1 MRWIRLMLLVF
12 ILGGAGVVF
21 FQIMSLKAG
30 YEVDFLQKKLEKLAN
45 EHQDLLLKLS
55 ELTSIDKIRDYAEE
69 NGFVFPKE
77 VVFID
82 IDKGTRSLMKAEAF
96 TFSR

>member
-1 MRWIRLMLLVF
+1 MRWVKLMLLVF
-12 ILGGAGVVF
+12 ILGGVGVVF

-45 EHQDLLLKLS
+45 EHQDLLLELS
-55 ELTSIDKIRDYAEE
+55 ELTSIDRIQDYARE

-82 IDKGTRSLMKAEAF
+82 IEKRTRGLMKAEAL